1 MTNVSIRELRN
12 KGGEVVDRAARGE
25 PITITRA
32 GKPVA
37 SLRSIDAETLP
48 ADVLLLRWRPLPSVD
63 PDRLRADIDEV
74 LDGEL

>member
-1 MTNVSIRELRN
+1 MADVTIRELRS

-25 PITITRA
+25 QITITRA

-37 SLRSIDAETLP
+37 SLRPIDAHTLP
-48 ADVLLLRWRPLPSVD
+48 ADVLLWRWRQLPSVD